1 MRERDYYII
10 EERDGQKLIRYVGF
24 FYPTDS
30 DGEDYWRHLEVAHGG
45 TPLEE
50 ALADINDWV
59 SFTCSEHGKY
69 ISDLTEGEVEEL
81 AAAYFDGEA
90 GERLDFASLTPDAL
104 CGNYWSED

>member
-24 FYPTDS
+24 FYPSDS
-30 DGEDYWRHLEVAHGG
+30 DGEDYWRHLEVEHGG

-59 SFTCSEHGKY
+59 SFVCSEDGKR
-69 ISDLTEGEVEEL
+69 IGDLTEGEVEEL
-81 AAAYFDGEA
+81 ASVYFAGKA
-90 GERLDFASLTPDAL
+90 GERLDFASLTPAAL
-104 CGNYWSED
+104 CGSYWSEE